1 MKQSSEIWYCM
12 ILLIL
17 WRVEGR
23 YDMAHNVD
31 VSFDYNVDD
40 VMRTVSRSTTFSEQ
54 FNTQSSPS
62 GRVPWPLGWERCMG
76 RPQLQRWHLHG
87 LLTKTEHLSR
97 HVRRICQSRLT
108 WLAEDVLWHSY
119 LYSLCNVIYC
129 NNLVYSQTHTYLEG
143 TSIPNSCAAHDCR
156 SDLWDQGIHDLRP
169 MPVAHFL
176 AIMLCTSIVWRQEIT

>member
-1 MKQSSEIWYCM
+1 M
-12 ILLIL
+12 
-17 WRVEGR
+17 EGR
-23 YDMAHNVD
+23 Y
-31 VSFDYNVDD
+31 YNVYIYIYIDRED
-40 VMRTVSRSTTFSEQ
+40 VMCTLSRSTTFSEQ
-54 FNTQSSPS
+54 FNIQSSPS
-62 GRVPWPLGWERCMG
+62 GVPWPLGWERCME

-108 WLAEDVLWHSY
+108 WLAEDVLWYSY

-156 SDLWDQGIHDLRP
+156 SDL
-169 MPVAHFL
+169 
-176 AIMLCTSIVWRQEIT
+176 